1 MAGQRIDIM
10 EIRSLILLKQ
20 KGLSNRKAADFLKTN
35 RKTVDNY
42 VSHFKA
48 LNFSY
53 EELMELDEAAL
64 RDLFTENSQTE
75 KQRYEALSSQFLY
88 FQKELA
94 RPGGTLQELWKDYFD
109 KDPKG
114 YKYTQFA
121 LHFRN
126 WKKLNKHSGK
136 LVHKAG
142 EKLFIDFCGKKP
154 YYVDKD
160 TGEQVEVEVFIAVL
174 PCSQYTFVRAVPSQK
189 REDLILCMESCLRWI
204 GGVPQAIVSDN
215 LKSAVSKGSKYAPVI
230 NKTFDSFAQH
240 YGCVVDPA
248 RPYHPQ
254 DKALCERS
262 VELVYQRIYY
272 HLRKH
277 TYFSIKELN
286 AAIAELLKEY
296 NDRLFSHGGGT
307 RRSYFIDLEQQY
319 LQSISVGP
327 YSIRE
332 YRRAKV
338 QKTSH
343 VYMSQDRN
351 YYSVPYRF
359 TGMFVEVQYD
369 QDKVEVF
376 YNYDR
381 IASHERNYRAGN
393 YATIAEHMP
402 SSHQAYGKWS
412 PAYFED
418 RARQVGPF
426 ALAYIQMLVKQYSYP
441 ELAYKQSQGILAF
454 TKSYAKERLE
464 KACKRGLEY
473 HKASFRTIEMIL
485 KNNLDMEQE
494 DEGGGQTAMV
504 PQHNNIRGA
513 SHYQ

>member
-1 MAGQRIDIM
+1 M
-10 EIRSLILLKQ
+10 EIRSLIILKL
-20 KGLSNRKAADFLKTN
+20 KGISNRKAADFLKTN
-35 RKTVDNY
+35 RKTVDSY

-53 EELMELDEAAL
+53 QELMELDEAAL

-75 KQRYEALSSQFLY
+75 KQRYESLSSQFLH

-94 RPGGTLQELWKDYFD
+94 RPGGTLQELWKVYFEEN
-109 KDPKG
+109 PKG

-136 LVHKAG
+136 LIHKAG

-154 YYVDKD
+154 YYVDKN
-160 TGEQVEVEVFIAVL
+160 TGEQIEVEVFIAVL
-174 PCSQYTFVRAVPSQK
+174 PCSQYTFVKAVPSQK
-189 REDLILCMESCLRWI
+189 REDLINCMESCLRWL

-230 NKTFDSFAQH
+230 NKTFDGFAQH

-254 DKALCERS
+254 DKALAERS
-262 VELVYQRIYY
+262 VALVYQRIYY

-277 TYFSIKELN
+277 TFFSLKELN
-286 AAIAELLKEY
+286 TAIAELLEEY

-319 LQSISVGP
+319 LQAITVGP

-338 QKTSH
+338 QKTAH
-343 VYMSQDRN
+343 VYMSGDRN

-359 TGMFVEVQYD
+359 TGMHVEVQYD
-369 QDKVEVF
+369 QDKVEIF
-376 YNYDR
+376 YNHDR
-381 IASHERNYRAGN
+381 IASHQRNYRAGN
-393 YATIAEHMP
+393 YTTIAEHMP

-412 PAYFED
+412 PEYFEE
-418 RARQVGPF
+418 RACQVGPY
-426 ALAYIQMLVKQYSYP
+426 ALAYIQMLLKQYNYP
-441 ELAYKQSQGILAF
+441 ELAYKQGQGILAF
-454 TKSYAKERLE
+454 TKSYPKERLE
-464 KACKRGLEY
+464 NACKRGLEY

-485 KNNLDMEQE
+485 KNNLDMEQQ
-494 DEGGGQTAMV
+494 DPLSTDAAQV
-504 PQHNNIRGA
+504 PAHGNIRGA
-513 SHYQ
+513 NHYQ